1 MKRWDK
7 QQWLALLLL
16 GLLLLVMA
24 IPTKKQAEKTQDTSG
39 TAQSAERGSYRNS
52 YGDPYGESG
61 TSSQVLTEKAA
72 LEAQLEDLLLRVE
85 GIGEVRVMLML
96 KDTSDS
102 ITSFSTQDAP
112 VSVQGVLIAAQGG
125 DDPVVVRNIQE
136 AVMAL
141 FQVEAHKI
149 KVMKMK

>member
-39 TAQSAERGSYRNS
+39 TAQSAEGGSYRSS
-52 YGDPYGESG
+52 YRDLYEESG

-72 LEAQLEDLLLRVE
+72 LEAQLEDLLLQVE

-96 KDTSDS
+96 KETSDS

-125 DDPVVVRNIQE
+125 GDPVVVRNIQE

>member
-39 TAQSAERGSYRNS
+39 TAQSAEGGSYRNS
-52 YGDPYGESG
+52 YGDSYGESV

>member
-24 IPTKKQAEKTQDTSG
+24 SPTKKQAEKTQDTSG
-39 TAQSAERGSYRNS
+39 TAQSAEGGSYRNS

>member
-39 TAQSAERGSYRNS
+39 TAQSAEGGSYRNS
-52 YGDPYGESG
+52 YGDSYG
-61 TSSQVLTEKAA
+61 EKAA

>member
-39 TAQSAERGSYRNS
+39 TAQSAEGGSYRNS

-85 GIGEVRVMLML
+85 GIGEVRVL
-96 KDTSDS
+96 S
-102 ITSFSTQDAP
+102 
-112 VSVQGVLIAAQGG
+112 LIH
-125 DDPVVVRNIQE
+125 I
-136 AVMAL
+136 
-141 FQVEAHKI
+141 
-149 KVMKMK
+149 